1 MSFKENYYA
10 KYAKNIYTQ
19 SGDDGVIEKL
29 LEDLK
34 ITNGVVVEF
43 GAWDGVYLSNVFR
56 LWRYKNF
63 NALLIEGDATKAKEM
78 AETTKTFNNV
88 ECVNAFVSPSKE
100 HQESLDN
107 ILKRSRFN
115 ITNDN
120 LSLISIDV
128 DSCDYYIFDSLVEFS
143 PKIIIIETRT
153 FDGVD
158 IYLEH
163 ATFDQGCSLKSVTD
177 LAEKKGYKLV
187 CHNGNAYF
195 VRKDLTHML
204 PNEDFSFEKLYSST
218 SDVNIWQSI
227 NQYNE
232 KIDGTYYYLQNEYNE
247 LISQTKKDMLS

>member
-1 MSFKENYYA
+1 MSFEENYYA

-19 SGDDGVIEKL
+19 NGDDGIIEKL

-34 ITNGVVVEF
+34 ITDGVVVEF

-63 NALLIEGDATKAKEM
+63 NALLIEGDSQKAQEI
-78 AETTKTFNNV
+78 AEITKTFNNV
-88 ECVNAFVSPSKE
+88 ECVNAFVSPNKE
-100 HQESLDN
+100 YPQCLN
-107 ILKRSRFN
+107 NLLKRSRFN

-128 DSCDYYIFDSLVEFS
+128 DSCDYYIFDSLTEFS
-143 PKIIIIETRT
+143 PKIVIIETRT
-153 FDGVD
+153 FDCED

-163 ATFDQGCSLKSVTD
+163 ATFDAGCSIKSVTD

-204 PNEDFSFEKLYSST
+204 PNEDFSFEKLYSSA

-227 NQYNE
+227 NQHNE
-232 KIDGTYYYLQNEYNE
+232 KINDIYYLQNEYNE